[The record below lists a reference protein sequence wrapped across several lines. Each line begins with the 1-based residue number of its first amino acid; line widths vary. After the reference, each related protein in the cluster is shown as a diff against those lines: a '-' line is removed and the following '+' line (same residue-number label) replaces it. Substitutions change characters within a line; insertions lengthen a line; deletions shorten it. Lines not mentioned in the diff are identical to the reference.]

1 MSFNSKRNTRYTIR
15 EPSLIDPLF
24 KSTLF
29 SVNFS
34 VALIFLIKLLARL
47 IASHF
52 ETPLTNDFSILWFS
66 RTTRVISKTRT
77 WDQSRHLRL
86 TLSNGS
92 AFLFLFCRSCRK
104 EKHVGYTC
112 LLISL
117 RIFNDENTEFYKIY
131 WFDANVNYKF
141 NYKFWEYSSIKISA
155 ICNSMNFWKEYIF

>member
-104 EKHVGYTC
+104 GKHVGYTC
-112 LLISL
+112 LLISFG
-117 RIFNDENTEFYKIY
+117 IFDVTIKNTEFYKIY
-131 WFDANVNYKF
+131 WFDANVNF
-141 NYKFWEYSSIKISA
+141 NYKFYLTKTIKTKI
-155 ICNSMNFWKEYIF
+155 IKL